1 MVAPVILDT
10 TSKVLQ
16 IVLGEAQ
23 TTNPCP
29 VVTSWAG
36 MSLATWY
43 GGNTNINSNGTA
55 PVTVVA
61 APVAGLSIDVREVR
75 LFNADTVSH
84 TVTLQLYDG
93 TNTWPIAPAK
103 VSVPANGSFVYTPE
117 AGVTV
122 TSGDSQISY
131 ASLSLTSAQLLA
143 LNSSPISVI
152 PGQTGQ
158 IIAVQWSCITLD
170 YNSTTYVDS
179 GTNTGLYYQNSSG
192 PAIDNTLYN
201 CLQAAASEV
210 KYSSPA
216 LLHAQTGV
224 IGQPVVLTG
233 SSNLTTGNSPAK
245 LTVAYTVITP

>member
-1 MVAPVILDT
+1 MILDS
-10 TSKVLQ
+10 TSKTLQ

-23 TTNPCP
+23 TTHPCP
-29 VVTSWAG
+29 IVTSWAE
-36 MSLATWY
+36 MSSATWI
-43 GGNTNINSNGTA
+43 GGNTNINTNGVT
-55 PVTVVA
+55 PVTVVGS
-61 APVAGLSIDVREVR
+61 PSNNGLYRDIREVR
-75 LFNADTVSH
+75 LFNADTVPH
-84 TVTLQLYDG
+84 TVTLQIFDG
-93 TNTWPIAPAK
+93 TNTWPIAPAL
-103 VSVPANGSFVYTPE
+103 VPVPANGSFVYTPSS
-117 AGVTV
+117 GIVVTTATSQVGYV
-122 TSGDSQISY
+122 TM
-131 ASLSLTSAQLLA
+131 LLTSAELLA
-143 LNSSPISVI
+143 SNSSPISVI

-158 IIAVQWSCITLD
+158 IIAVQWYCLTLD
-170 YNSTTYVDS
+170 YNSTTYVDP

-201 CLQAAASEV
+201 CLQASASEV